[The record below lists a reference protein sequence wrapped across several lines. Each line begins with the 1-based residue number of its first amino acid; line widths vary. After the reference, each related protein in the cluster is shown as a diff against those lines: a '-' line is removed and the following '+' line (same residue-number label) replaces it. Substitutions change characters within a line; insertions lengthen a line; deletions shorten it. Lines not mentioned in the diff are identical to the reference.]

1 MQKPVIEY
9 KTIIINKKN
18 IDAFR
23 MLPGVRGRYISKE
36 HKILIYRYSVS
47 PDLSLSPNDTVFSK
61 IREIRATEPCVLA
74 HEEQHAQNHTTVGS
88 ISKCAKNIYEYISL
102 LCMDEA
108 SAFTAGI
115 LQSKQSPKTTTDVL
129 NAAITGTKEFLQK
142 QDYYLTKYAQFL
154 LTDVVSFNAE
164 KSTSNMIKKNGTKF
178 FDYGFSNEFHCAI
191 SKYFTFYDY
200 SLFKDSE
207 LKKTKEWQQ
216 LVVNIKKIKTAC
228 VNRATTITNMITQHK
243 FFGK

>member
-61 IREIRATEPCVLA
+61 IREIRASEPCVLA
-74 HEEQHAQNHTTVGS
+74 QEEQHAQNHTTVGS

-115 LQSKQSPKTTTDVL
+115 LQSKQSPKTTT
-129 NAAITGTKEFLQK
+129 EFLQK

-216 LVVNIKKIKTAC
+216 LVVNIKKIKTAFF
-228 VNRATTITNMITQHK
+228 NRATTITNMITQHK